1 LVRKRFIGSIPI
13 VGSIVFTVQIL
24 GMVVLGKI

>member
-13 VGSIVFTVQIL
+13 VGSSFYGPGPEEVI
-24 GMVVLGKI
+24 